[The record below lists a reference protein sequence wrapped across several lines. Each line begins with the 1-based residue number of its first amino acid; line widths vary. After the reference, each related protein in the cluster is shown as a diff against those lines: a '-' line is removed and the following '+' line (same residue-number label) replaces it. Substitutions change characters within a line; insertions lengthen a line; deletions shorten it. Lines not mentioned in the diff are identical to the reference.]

1 MRVLVTAASRHG
13 ATDEIARQI
22 GDEMEKALDFPAV
35 EVHVRPA
42 DAVDDVLTYDAAV
55 IGSAIYMGRWQE
67 PARRLV
73 EAVAASHREMPVWLF
88 SSGPIGDPPQPLG
101 DSADAVA
108 LAELPCVREH
118 ATFAGRLDKH
128 DLRLTERAVVKTVR
142 APEGDFRDWTAIR
155 QWARHVASEINSNK
169 VR

>member
-22 GDEMEKALDFPAV
+22 GDELAKALDFATV

-42 DAVDDVLTYDAAV
+42 DTVDDVLTYDGAV
-55 IGSAIYMGRWQE
+55 VGSAIYMGRWQE

-73 EAVAASHREMPVWLF
+73 EGVDASHREMPVWLF
-88 SSGPIGDPPQPLG
+88 SSGPIGDPPNPAG
-101 DSADAVA
+101 DSADAVE
-108 LAELPCVREH
+108 LAQRPCVRGH
-118 ATFAGRLDKH
+118 VTFAGRLDKH
-128 DLRLTERAVVKTVR
+128 DLRLTERAVVR
-142 APEGDFRDWTAIR
+142 AVKAPGGDFRDWTAIR
-155 QWARHVASEINSNK
+155 QWARHVASEINSIA

>member
-13 ATDEIARQI
+13 GTDEIARRI
-22 GDEMEKALDFPAV
+22 GDELERALDFQAV

-55 IGSAIYMGRWQE
+55 IGSAVYMGRWQE

-73 EAVAASHREMPVWLF
+73 EAVAASRRELPVWLF
-88 SSGPIGDPPQPLG
+88 SSGPIGNPPQPEG
-101 DSADAVA
+101 DSEDAIA
-108 LAELPCVREH
+108 LAALPFVREH
-118 ATFAGRLDKH
+118 ATFAGKLDKH
-128 DLRLTERAVVKTVR
+128 DLRLTERAVVKAVR

-155 QWARHVASEINSNK
+155 QWARHVASEINTIT